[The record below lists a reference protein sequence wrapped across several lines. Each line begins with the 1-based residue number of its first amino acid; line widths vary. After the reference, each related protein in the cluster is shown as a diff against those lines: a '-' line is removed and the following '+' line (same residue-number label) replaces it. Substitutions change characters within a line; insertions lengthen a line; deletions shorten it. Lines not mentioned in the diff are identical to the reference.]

1 MSGPTV
7 AEPAPRTQRRGRR
20 APHVGY
26 PMCTHAYVASA
37 FGASRLHGLLADW
50 PRSYAE
56 AILRTA
62 RPGWETAGAAPKRRH
77 SKRPVDIAHDMR
89 VAQLIY
95 TGKVDAHV
103 MWPQVALQ
111 PWMIAPKSR
120 IQRGISDMSLP
131 RACS

>member
-62 RPGWETAGAAPKRRH
+62 RPGWETAGAAPKRR
-77 SKRPVDIAHDMR
+77 ACQQR
-89 VAQLIY
+89 V
-95 TGKVDAHV
+95 GNP
-103 MWPQVALQ
+103 MWLC
-111 PWMIAPKSR
+111 
-120 IQRGISDMSLP
+120 SLP
-131 RACS
+131 RCFLARRAEKPHTRHTGLCSHHPESRASS

>member
-1 MSGPTV
+1 MPLPGRRVMSGPTV

-77 SKRPVDIAHDMR
+77 FHATSHRDTSNFRSYNPMTDRSRGQAR
-89 VAQLIY
+89 VSA
-95 TGKVDAHV
+95 A
-103 MWPQVALQ
+103 
-111 PWMIAPKSR
+111 
-120 IQRGISDMSLP
+120 RG
-131 RACS
+131 